1 MRTLFVKIFLWFW
14 AAMALVVLAVAAA
27 TSVANMRREER
38 LRREFD
44 DPARVF
50 AQMAARTYEREG
62 QAGLSEYLSFLEGEA
77 RHRAWLF
84 DAGGAE
90 VLGRSAP
97 SEVDG
102 RARRM
107 LRGEAQASGRPDARG
122 LQAFAVSGPS
132 GVRYLMV
139 TRRLN
144 PRRPPPWPEPRTVV
158 LQLLAVLATA
168 GLVCYWLA
176 RYLTAPVVRLSAAT
190 RRLADGDLSAR
201 VGGTGRRRDE
211 LAELG
216 RDFDLMAGRIES
228 LIQAQHRLLGDIS
241 HELRSP
247 LARLSVALGVA
258 RRRAG
263 EPAASA
269 HDRIQRESERLN
281 EMIGQLLTLTQLE
294 SGVDEVPPEPV
305 GLSDLLGEVIV
316 DADFEARGRERAVR
330 LAAQAGCRLQGNRE
344 LLRSA
349 IENVVRNAVRYTA
362 PGTTVE
368 VGLSHEQTAGLTRAV
383 IRVRDHGPGVP
394 PESLGEIFRP
404 FYRVADAR
412 DRQSGGTGLGLTIT
426 ERAVRVHGGSVSAEN
441 APGGGLVVGL
451 TLPCAGNHEALTA
464 GS

>member
-1 MRTLFVKIFLWFW
+1 MRWRGGCSATNRKRP
-14 AAMALVVLAVAAA
+14 AAL
-27 TSVANMRREER
+27 N
-38 LRREFD
+38 
-44 DPARVF
+44 
-50 AQMAARTYEREG
+50 
-62 QAGLSEYLSFLEGEA
+62 
-77 RHRAWLF
+77 
-84 DAGGAE
+84 
-90 VLGRSAP
+90 
-97 SEVDG
+97 
-102 RARRM
+102 
-107 LRGEAQASGRPDARG
+107 ARG
-122 LQAFAVSGPS
+122 LEAFAVSAPS
-132 GVRYLMV
+132 GARYLMV
-139 TRRLN
+139 TRRRTRAA
-144 PRRPPPWPEPRTVV
+144 PRRGPSRATVL

-176 RYLTAPVVRLSAAT
+176 RYLTAPVVRLRAAT

-263 EPAASA
+263 EPAAGA

-305 GLSDLLGEVIV
+305 GLTDLLGEVIV

-330 LAAQAGCRLQGNRE
+330 LAAEAGCRLQGNRE

-368 VGLSHEQTAGLTRAV
+368 VGLSHEQTAGLKRAV

-394 PESLGEIFRP
+394 PESLGETLRP

-426 ERAVRVHGGSVSAEN
+426 ERAVRVHGGSVRAEN

-451 TLPCAGNHEALTA
+451 TLPCAGDHEALP
-464 GS
+464 GRS